1 MNFCALVH
9 HYYKILDPLFKWKVL
24 DTKSLQLLSN
34 YPGRY
39 DSFCEIL
46 RSLKRKGLIN
56 WDYFVYGINKVAYL
70 TKEAYGELAPGYS
83 YHLDDRMVFQGIV
96 ISNVARSLLERNH
109 FYDCDLYPDYNFK
122 KNWNR
127 GIVLEPNAVLFG
139 KNKKDNFNVAV
150 EVVLGQ
156 KSNHQVIQKFD
167 AYARSD
173 FFSCAI
179 FIFNE
184 RGTFYTYLKMLK
196 ETHDALKPSLYKM
209 AIGRKILFLFKDD
222 LIKFPLDFSEGH
234 LFSSSRERKF
244 CEVIVD

>member
-1 MNFCALVH
+1 MNFSASVN
-9 HYYKILDPLFKWKVL
+9 HYHKILDPLFKWKVL
-24 DTKSLQLLSN
+24 DTKSLQRLSN

-46 RSLKRKGLIN
+46 RNLKTKGLIN
-56 WDYFVYGINKVAYL
+56 WDYFVYGKNKVAYL

-83 YHLDDRMVFQGIV
+83 YHLNDRMVFHGIIV
-96 ISNVARSLLERNH
+96 SNVARSFLENNH
-109 FYDCDLYPDYNFK
+109 FYDCELYPEYNFK

-127 GIVLEPNAVLFG
+127 GFILEPNAVLFG
-139 KNKKDNFNVAV
+139 KNKKEDNIAM
-150 EVVLGQ
+150 EVMLDQ
-156 KSNHQVIQKFD
+156 KLKHQVIQKFD
-167 AYARSD
+167 TYARSD

-184 RGTFYTYLKMLK
+184 RDTFDTYLKMLK

-209 AIGRKILFLFKDD
+209 AIGRKILLLLKDD
-222 LIKFPLDFSEGH
+222 LIKFPLDFSEDP

-244 CEVIVD
+244 CEIILD